1 MTIASGRTIVSLLV
15 FLLVCAAV
23 LWLQIYLS
31 RRPERFPGL
40 LLPILSFAVSL
51 IVAFGILSMRLEL
64 LSPREGVVV
73 AGQVPSWG
81 NILLTFALYN
91 VPTVVLLLI
100 YAVCR
105 WRKHGVQSQMDKMR
119 IDDLE

>member
-1 MTIASGRTIVSLLV
+1 MINVGTERIVSLLI

-23 LWLQIYLS
+23 TWLQIYLS
-31 RRPERFPGL
+31 RRPERVPGL
-40 LLPILSFAVSL
+40 ILPVLSFVVSL
-51 IVAFGILSMRLEL
+51 VVAFGLFSMRMEL
-64 LSPREGVVV
+64 LSPREGLVVT
-73 AGQVPSWG
+73 GQVPSWSL
-81 NILLTFALYN
+81 ILLTFALYN

-105 WRKHGVQSQMDKMR
+105 WRKHGVRSQMDKMR